1 MRARAD
7 TSDVHAGAQPDM
19 LQRTQR
25 LDLALVVNCF
35 GFLSHKNFEVEKMK

>member
-1 MRARAD
+1 
-7 TSDVHAGAQPDM
+7 M

-35 GFLSHKNFEVEKMK
+35 GFLSHKIRGAKDGRKSGG

>member
-1 MRARAD
+1 
-7 TSDVHAGAQPDM
+7 M

-35 GFLSHKNFEVEKMK
+35 GFFSHRIGAGEDETKPAR